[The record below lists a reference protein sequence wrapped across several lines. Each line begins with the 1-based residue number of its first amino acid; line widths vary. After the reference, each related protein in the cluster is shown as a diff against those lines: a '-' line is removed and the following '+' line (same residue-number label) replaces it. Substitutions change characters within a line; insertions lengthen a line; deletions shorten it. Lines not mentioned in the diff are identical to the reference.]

1 MLKSINKLYLL
12 FSIFLYFILFVKSS
26 EKYILI
32 YLISVLSFISYYIIL
47 YFNSKNNEK
56 NFKRIY
62 LSLEIFFYSFL
73 FIFIYNI
80 LSYYYNSNFFVF
92 SEADAIHY
100 HKNTIELLS
109 MPIGK
114 AIEHYLSYM
123 SFDDLG
129 IILILYPL
137 YHITESNLILNL
149 FYLFGGIIS
158 SLSLFRLSKNFM
170 SFKYAFL
177 SSLSYSLSSFVL
189 YYHSIGLKESVMV
202 MLVVLSF
209 DFYYKFVNNKNIITL
224 LIALIFIGLLLF
236 FRPAISA
243 MIIGA
248 IGIGSL
254 FSRKGGVRVK
264 IISLFIIIFL
274 VSIGDTLL
282 DIVNKYM
289 AGGFELLMY
298 ARAADGMIIG
308 GIPFTYA
315 VNTLAQLIGPLP
327 TVVSSEKI
335 HLILY
340 APGLIYRVLLSF
352 PFWLGVK
359 YIYKSKSY
367 ILYPL
372 VIFVLMEMSALIIIM
387 EGLELRK
394 SLPHLPF
401 VFIIAFWFL
410 DKYDNKIIVFKRPKR
425 FQQLFKISM
434 FILLIIIFYWNFK

>member
-1 MLKSINKLYLL
+1 MLKSINQIYL
-12 FSIFLYFILFVKSS
+12 
-26 EKYILI
+26 
-32 YLISVLSFISYYIIL
+32 LISVLLYVMLSLKSSGEYILINLISVFSFISYYMVL
-47 YFNSKNNEK
+47 YFNSLSNKK
-56 NFKRIY
+56 LYKRAY
-62 LSLEIFFYSFL
+62 LGVEVFFYSLL
-73 FIFIYNI
+73 FIIIYNFV
-80 LSYYYNSNFFVF
+80 SYYYTGNFFVF
-92 SEADAIHY
+92 SEADAVGY
-100 HKNTIELLS
+100 HLHTIEILHL
-109 MPIGK
+109 PFDK

-129 IILILYPL
+129 LILILYPL
-137 YHITESNLILNL
+137 YHISESNLILNL
-149 FYLFGGIIS
+149 FYLFGGVVS
-158 SLSLFRLSKNFM
+158 SLSLFRLGKNFM
-170 SFKYAFL
+170 SFRYSFL

-202 MLVVLSF
+202 MLVILSF
-209 DFYYKFVNNKNIITL
+209 DFYYKFVKSKNIITL
-224 LIALIFIGLLLF
+224 FIALLFIGLLLF
-236 FRPAISA
+236 FRPAVSA
-243 MIIGA
+243 MIIGS

-254 FSRKGGVRVK
+254 LSKKGGVTVK
-264 IISLFIIIFL
+264 IISLFIVIFL

-308 GIPFTYA
+308 SIPFTYA
-315 VNTLAQLIGPLP
+315 VNTLSQLIGPLP
-327 TVVSSEKI
+327 TVVSSDKI
-335 HLILY
+335 HLMLY
-340 APGLIYRVLLSF
+340 GPGLIYRVLLSF

-359 YIYKSKSY
+359 YIYKSKNY

-372 VIFVLMEMSALIIIM
+372 VIFVLMEMSALTIIM

-394 SLPHLPF
+394 ALPHLPF

-410 DKYDNKIIVFKRPKR
+410 DKYDNKILVFKRPKR